1 MTGKIKKD
9 ILLQVVISHNSRRI
23 NFCLGKLLMI
33 TLNWRNKMNEN
44 EKQEIQCKIVSLV
57 LKVDDVDILD
67 DVSKIVEI
75 QKEQIQKGQIRYKE
89 ERYLTMKR

>member
-1 MTGKIKKD
+1 
-9 ILLQVVISHNSRRI
+9 
-23 NFCLGKLLMI
+23 
-33 TLNWRNKMNEN
+33 MNEN